1 MVCLLSCLQST
12 PRDVELVDG
21 DGKPVLMTE
30 ADGLL
35 FSRNIPLDVTQ
46 RVHTFR
52 ARDDDIVLA
61 TYPKCGTYTYTYL
74 QEELKTLNN
83 LCKYR
88 HPRSIK

>member
-1 MVCLLSCLQST
+1 
-12 PRDVELVDG
+12 VELVDG

-35 FSRNIPLDVTQ
+35 FSRNIPPDVAQ

-61 TYPKCGTYTYTYL
+61 TYPKCGTYTYT
-74 QEELKTLNN
+74 
-83 LCKYR
+83 
-88 HPRSIK
+88 